1 MPFQSDEPIDDII
14 GDENIED
21 DDEDDVVMN
30 DDDNDDDNDD
40 NDDDDND
47 DDDNDNNDDDDDDDD
62 DDDADNDDD
71 DNDNDDNDD
80 ITAKDKT
87 NNVNMNDNDLIRN
100 MYNTDDEEDDDELDE
115 DYLQKIDEDLQKDI
129 IIEHHHELKKHNMTE
144 IETLCKIVRNTNG
157 IIIDPF
163 HKTLPFVTRYEE
175 ARIIGERAQQ
185 LESGSKPFIE
195 VKPNIIDSYLIA
207 LDEYKQKKIPFIIR
221 RPLPNGGSEY
231 WRLADLEQIR

>member
-1 MPFQSDEPIDDII
+1 MPLHSDEPTDDII

-21 DDEDDVVMN
+21 EEDDDVVMN
-30 DDDNDDDNDD
+30 DDD
-40 NDDDDND
+40 DDDND
-47 DDDNDNNDDDDDDDD
+47 DDIEDDNVEDDVVEDDVVEDDVVEDDNVEDDNVEDDNVEDDDDINKVI
-62 DDDADNDDD
+62 ND
-71 DNDNDDNDD
+71 
-80 ITAKDKT
+80 I
-87 NNVNMNDNDLIRN
+87 NMNDNDLIRN
-100 MYNTDDEEDDDELDE
+100 IYNTDDEEDDDDLDE

-129 IIEHHHELKKHNMTE
+129 IIEHHHELKKHNMAE

-157 IIIDPF
+157 IIIDPL
-163 HKTLPFVTRYEE
+163 HKTVPFVTRYEE

-195 VKPNIIDSYLIA
+195 VKPDIIDSYLIA
-207 LDEYKQKKIPFIIR
+207 LDEYKQKKIPFIVR